1 MALARDLMSSP
12 VTTISATATVGD
24 AADLM
29 LERGLSCVPI
39 VDDSGKLVGMLTHTD
54 FSMHH
59 RFMPLAQ
66 NLYSLLGSWG
76 NPETVEGIYHEIR
89 SRKIKDVMSHPVV
102 TVQESTPVTEV
113 VETML
118 HNHVNRVP
126 VMRDKSLVGIIT
138 RHDLLKL
145 ISMET

>member
-1 MALARDLMSSP
+1 MALARDLVSFP
-12 VTTISATATVGD
+12 VTTISASATVGD

-29 LERGLSCVPI
+29 LESGLSCVP
-39 VDDSGKLVGMLTHTD
+39 VLDKCRSLVGMLTYTD

-59 RFMPLAQ
+59 RFKSLAQ

-76 NPETVEGIYHEIR
+76 KPEAVEEIYHDIR
-89 SRKIKDVMSHPVV
+89 SRKISYVMSNPVS
-102 TVQESTPVTEV
+102 TVEEDTPVTEV

-118 HNHVNRVP
+118 RHHVNRVP
-126 VMRDKSLVGIIT
+126 VMRAKTVVGIIT

-145 ISMET
+145 ISMDT